1 MSEKNAWHHL
11 RLTYGAADP
20 RSLGLFRI
28 ALGAVMFV
36 DVLRR
41 FPEIQTHYA
50 NTGWLTNHFMLF
62 RPMSEHLFSIYLA
75 FSSVWEVRFL
85 MLLHLAA
92 CVLFMIGWRT
102 RLMHVLLLL
111 LLVSINSRN
120 IMLENGGSVV
130 LTLLVA
136 WTMFLPLDI
145 RFSLD
150 AVKRSLSE
158 RRENS
163 AEALNDRADPP
174 RPVEPVVSLAVF
186 ALLLQWVVIYALNAV
201 HKNGPEW
208 RDGTAVYYL
217 FQQDRLISDFAF
229 WFRDRIPLGGY
240 KLLTYAGLGIE
251 GAVALL
257 LASPVLVARARML
270 AWVLAALLHLGIAA
284 IVDLGPF
291 SWAMLVMFLVLVP
304 ASAWERAKKRF
315 DTRFPRLDLFFDRAS
330 GFWLKALGVVK
341 RFDVLGHVRFVPV
354 AVGAGAAP
362 PVPVKAETAVNDVE
376 EDEEE
381 EDEDGS
387 PEDEEERK
395 EVAPENGDRDE
406 DEDEDDDEDERPK
419 RSAGKAKPERSS
431 PPSELERLVSRN
443 LLVTS
448 ASGERYTGLS
458 AIAVIGRAI
467 PAGRLLTLP
476 IYVPGVRGFVAK
488 RLRRASQHAADTD
501 EYFELESLPKE
512 PERRAPPPSPA
523 RVSVRRAL
531 AILRETSV
539 AVLIVCSGVQ
549 VLVQNPSVP
558 AWLKPRQPP
567 WMKSVIVYP
576 RLFQGWSMFAPSPAL
591 ADSRLVVDGVT
602 SDGRRLDPLTGEAPV
617 FAVAP
622 PSARHMNQI
631 WGDFHRRIGERAFE
645 PYLEGLKDFI
655 RRHHEV
661 FERRGDKLVAFEA
674 WYVTETIPPPGK
686 PKKPPERRLLFSE
699 GTMPNA
705 TPAP

>member
-1 MSEKNAWHHL
+1 MSEKNVWQHL

-75 FSSVWEVRFL
+75 FSSLWEVRFL
-85 MLLHLAA
+85 MLLHMAA

-102 RLMHVLLLL
+102 RLMHVLLVLL
-111 LLVSINSRN
+111 LISINSRN

-130 LTLLVA
+130 LTLLAV
-136 WTMFLPLDI
+136 WTMFLPLGI

-150 AVKRSLSE
+150 AVKRSLRE

-163 AEALNDRADPP
+163 AEALNDHADPP

-186 ALLLQWVVIYALNAV
+186 ALLLQWIVIYALNVV
-201 HKNGPEW
+201 HKSGPEW

-229 WFRDRIPLGGY
+229 WLRDRIPLGGY
-240 KLLTYAGLGIE
+240 KFLTYAGLGIE
-251 GAVALL
+251 AAVALL
-257 LASPVLVARARML
+257 LASPVLVTRARML
-270 AWVLAALLHLGIAA
+270 AWALAAVLHLGIAA

-291 SWAMLVMFLVLVP
+291 SWAMLVMFVVLVP
-304 ASAWERAKKRF
+304 ANVWESAKKRF
-315 DTRFPRLDLFFDRAS
+315 DPRFPRFDLFFDRAS

-354 AVGAGAAP
+354 AMGAGAAV
-362 PVPVKAETAVNDVE
+362 PVPVEAEPE
-376 EDEEE
+376 EGDEE
-381 EDEDGS
+381 S
-387 PEDEEERK
+387 EEES
-395 EVAPENGDRDE
+395 DDE
-406 DEDEDDDEDERPK
+406 SDEDEDDEQKDAESEDGESEADGDEEERPK
-419 RSAGKAKPERSS
+419 RVARKAKPK
-431 PPSELERLVSRN
+431 PVTPANELERLVSRN
-443 LLVTS
+443 LVVAS
-448 ASGERYTGLS
+448 ASGERYKGLR
-458 AIAVIGRAI
+458 ALAALGTAI

-476 IYVPGVRGFVAK
+476 LYVPGIRGFIEK
-488 RLRRASQHAADTD
+488 RLRRASRHAADTD
-501 EYFELESLPKE
+501 EFFELEALPKE
-512 PERRAPPPSPA
+512 PERRAPALSPV
-523 RVSVRRAL
+523 RVSLRRAL
-531 AILRETSV
+531 AILREAAV
-539 AVLIVCSGVQ
+539 AILIVCCGVQ
-549 VLVQNPSVP
+549 VLVQNPGVP
-558 AWLKPRQPP
+558 GWLKPRQPA

-602 SDGRRLDPLTGEAPV
+602 SDGRHLDPLTGEAPV

-631 WGDFHRRIGERAFE
+631 WGDFHRRVGERAFE
-645 PYLEGLKDFI
+645 PYLEGLKDFV

-661 FERRGDKLVAFEA
+661 FERRADKLVAFQG
-674 WYVTETIPPPGK
+674 WYVTETIPPPGR
-686 PKKPPERRLLFSE
+686 PKKPPERRLLFSD

-705 TPAP
+705 ASAP